1 VSPKSREREYARRR
15 YEQWQSKQAVKLE
28 KRRKQRRAAILAGS
42 AAAVVL
48 VLAVSALLLKGG
60 SKDDAT
66 TASATPSTS
75 ASAGSSPA
83 ASVSASAS
91 ATAGPNPCPVP
102 TVKPPATPQQF
113 STAPDAA
120 LAQGKSWKLTIT
132 TSCGPVVAVLD
143 GAKAPKAV
151 ANAIFLSEKK
161 FWNGSP
167 CHRLGADGLFML
179 QCGDPTG
186 TGSGGPGYQF
196 GPVENPPSGGIYPA
210 GSIALARSQSESSQ
224 GSQFFLVFKDTQL
237 SGNYTIF
244 GKITSGLDVITKV
257 AAGGVATPGQD
268 GSGPPVRA
276 ISIVTTAVSPA

>member
-1 VSPKSREREYARRR
+1 MSPKSREREYARRR

-28 KRRKQRRAAILAGS
+28 QRRKQRRAMALAGS

-48 VLAVSALLLKGG
+48 VLVVAGLLLGG
-60 SKDDAT
+60 RSDDDT
-66 TASATPSTS
+66 TAASAASPS
-75 ASAGSSPA
+75 ASA
-83 ASVSASAS
+83 SVSGASASAS
-91 ATAGPNPCPVP
+91 ASAGPNPCPVP

-113 STAPDAA
+113 STAPAAA
-120 LAQGKSWKLTIT
+120 LAQGKTWKLTIT
-132 TSCGPVVAVLD
+132 TSCGPVVAMLD

-151 ANAIFLSEKK
+151 ANAIFLTQKK
-161 FWNGSP
+161 FWDGSP

-186 TGSGGPGYQF
+186 SGSGGPGYQF
-196 GPVENPPSGGIYPA
+196 GPVENPPANGIYPA
-210 GSIALARSQSESSQ
+210 GSIAMARSSSESSQ

-257 AAGGVATPGQD
+257 AAGGVATPGPD
-268 GSGPPVRA
+268 GSGRPVRA